1 MLEIVQSGGWLMAPI
16 ILCSVLAAAICV
28 ERLWTLSPSRVAPRH
43 ALATVWGWLKKDEL
57 DSKRLKQ
64 LRMGSP
70 LGEILAAVLV
80 NHRRGRG
87 AMKESVEEAAGQVLH
102 DLERYLTA
110 LGTVAGIAPLLGL
123 LGTVIGM
130 IEVFNVIRFE
140 GTGDPNQL
148 AGGISEALITTAAGI
163 SVAIPAL
170 TFHRFFTR
178 RVDDLV
184 LTMEQ
189 EANKLVELLNA
200 DDERAVQSRVPAQ
213 TPQAPR
219 PSSGALTE

>member
-1 MLEIVQSGGWLMAPI
+1 MLEVVQAGGWLMTPI
-16 ILCSVLAAAICV
+16 LLCSVIAAAICI
-28 ERLWTLSPSRVAPRH
+28 ERLWTLKPSRIAPRH
-43 ALATVWGWLKKDEL
+43 TLATVWGWLKKDEF
-57 DSKRLKQ
+57 DANRLKQ
-64 LRMGSP
+64 LRKGSP

-110 LGTVAGIAPLLGL
+110 LGTIAAIAPLLGL

-130 IEVFNVIRFE
+130 IDVFTVIRLE
-140 GTGDPNQL
+140 GTGDPNEL

-170 TFHRFFTR
+170 IFHRFFTR

-189 EANKLVELLNA
+189 EANKLVELLHTDAETGDAGPEVA
-200 DDERAVQSRVPAQ
+200 DRGSR
-213 TPQAPR
+213 
-219 PSSGALTE
+219 

>member
-1 MLEIVQSGGWLMAPI
+1 MLEVVQAGGWLMTPI
-16 ILCSVLAAAICV
+16 LLCSVIAAAICI
-28 ERLWTLSPSRVAPRH
+28 ERLWTLNPSRIAPRH
-43 ALATVWGWLKKDEL
+43 TLAMVWGWLKKDEF
-57 DSKRLKQ
+57 DANRLEQ
-64 LRMGSP
+64 LRKGSP

-102 DLERYLTA
+102 HLERYLTA
-110 LGTVAGIAPLLGL
+110 LGTIAAIAPLLGL
-123 LGTVIGM
+123 LGTVVGM
-130 IEVFNVIRFE
+130 IDVFTVIRLE
-140 GTGDPNQL
+140 GTGDPNEL

-170 TFHRFFTR
+170 IFHRFFTR

-189 EANKLVELLNA
+189 EANKLVELLHTDA
-200 DDERAVQSRVPAQ
+200 EAGETGSGGPERSSR
-213 TPQAPR
+213 
-219 PSSGALTE
+219 

>member
-1 MLEIVQSGGWLMAPI
+1 LLEIVQAGGWLMAPI
-16 ILCSVLAAAICV
+16 LLCSVIAAAISV
-28 ERLWTLSPSRVAPRH
+28 ERLWSLKPSRVAPRH
-43 ALATVWGWLKKDEL
+43 SLANVWGWLKKDEV

-64 LRMGSP
+64 IRTASP

-80 NHRRGRG
+80 NHRRGRD
-87 AMKESVEEAAGQVLH
+87 AMKESVEETAGQVLH
-102 DLERYLTA
+102 ELERYLTA
-110 LGTVAGIAPLLGL
+110 LGTIAAIAPLLGL

-130 IEVFNVIRFE
+130 IDVFTVIRTE

-170 TFHRFFTR
+170 IFHRMFTR

-184 LTMEQ
+184 LYMEQ
-189 EANKLVELLNA
+189 EANKLVELLNT
-200 DDERAVQSRVPAQ
+200 DDGDR
-213 TPQAPR
+213 
-219 PSSGALTE
+219 SGS

>member
-1 MLEIVQSGGWLMAPI
+1 MLPI
-16 ILCSVLAAAICV
+16 ILCSIIAAAICV
-28 ERLWTLSPSRVAPRH
+28 ERLWSLKPSRIAPRH
-43 ALATVWGWLKKDEL
+43 TLATVWGWLKKDEF
-57 DSKRLKQ
+57 DAKKLKT
-64 LRMGSP
+64 LRSGSP

-80 NHRRGRG
+80 SHRRGRG

-110 LGTVAGIAPLLGL
+110 LGTIAAIAPLLGL

-130 IEVFNVIRFE
+130 IDVFTVIRLQ
-140 GTGDPNQL
+140 GTGDPNEL

-170 TFHRFFTR
+170 IFHRMFTR

-189 EANKLVELLNA
+189 EANKLVELLHA
-200 DDERAVQSRVPAQ
+200 EDEAQ
-213 TPQAPR
+213 
-219 PSSGALTE
+219 GAS

>member
-1 MLEIVQSGGWLMAPI
+1 LLEVVQAGGWLMTPI
-16 ILCSVLAAAICV
+16 LLCSIIAAAICI
-28 ERLWTLSPSRVAPRH
+28 ERLWTLKPSRIAPRH
-43 ALATVWGWLKKDEL
+43 TLATVWGWLKKDEF
-57 DSKRLKQ
+57 DANRLKQ
-64 LRMGSP
+64 LRKGSP

-110 LGTVAGIAPLLGL
+110 LGTIAAIAPLLGL

-130 IEVFNVIRFE
+130 IDVFTVIRLE
-140 GTGDPNQL
+140 GTGDPNEL

-170 TFHRFFTR
+170 IFHRFFTR

-189 EANKLVELLNA
+189 EANKLVELLHTDA
-200 DDERAVQSRVPAQ
+200 EAGEPGPEIAERSAR
-213 TPQAPR
+213 
-219 PSSGALTE
+219 

>member
-1 MLEIVQSGGWLMAPI
+1 VLELVKAGGWLMAPI
-16 ILCSVLAAAICV
+16 VLCSVIAAAICV
-28 ERLWTLSPSRVAPRH
+28 ERLWSLKPSRIAPRH
-43 ALATVWGWLKKDEL
+43 TLATVWGWLKKDEL
-57 DSKRLKQ
+57 DTAKLKQ
-64 LRMGSP
+64 LREGSP

-87 AMKESVEEAAGQVLH
+87 AMKESVEEMAGQVLH
-102 DLERYLTA
+102 RLERYLTA
-110 LGTVAGIAPLLGL
+110 LGTVAAISPLLGL

-130 IEVFNVIRFE
+130 IEVFTVIRVE

-148 AGGISEALITTAAGI
+148 AGGISEALITTAAGM

-170 TFHRFFTR
+170 IFHRFFTR

-189 EANKLVELLNA
+189 EANKLVELLHA
-200 DDERAVQSRVPAQ
+200 EDE
-213 TPQAPR
+213 PR
-219 PSSGALTE
+219 SAA

>member
-1 MLEIVQSGGWLMAPI
+1 MLEVVQAGGWLMTPI
-16 ILCSVLAAAICV
+16 LLCSVIAAAICI
-28 ERLWTLSPSRVAPRH
+28 ERLWTLKPSRIAPRH
-43 ALATVWGWLKKDEL
+43 TLATVWGWLKKDEF
-57 DSKRLKQ
+57 DANRLKQ
-64 LRMGSP
+64 LRKGSP

-110 LGTVAGIAPLLGL
+110 LGTIAAIAPLLGL

-130 IEVFNVIRFE
+130 IDVFTVIRLE
-140 GTGDPNQL
+140 GTGDPNEL

-170 TFHRFFTR
+170 IFHRFFTR

-189 EANKLVELLNA
+189 EANKLVELLHTDGEAGDAGPEAA
-200 DDERAVQSRVPAQ
+200 DRSSR
-213 TPQAPR
+213 
-219 PSSGALTE
+219 

>member
-1 MLEIVQSGGWLMAPI
+1 LLEVVQAGGWLMLPI
-16 ILCSVLAAAICV
+16 ILCSIIAAAICV
-28 ERLWTLSPSRVAPRH
+28 ERLWSLKPSRIAPRH
-43 ALATVWGWLKKDEL
+43 TLATVWGWLKKDEF
-57 DSKRLKQ
+57 DAKKLKT
-64 LRMGSP
+64 LRSGSP

-110 LGTVAGIAPLLGL
+110 LGTIAAIAPLLGL

-130 IEVFNVIRFE
+130 IDVFTVIRLQ
-140 GTGDPNQL
+140 GTGDPNEL

-163 SVAIPAL
+163 SVAIPSL
-170 TFHRFFTR
+170 IFHRMFTR

-189 EANKLVELLNA
+189 EANKLVELLHA
-200 DDERAVQSRVPAQ
+200 EGEAQ
-213 TPQAPR
+213 
-219 PSSGALTE
+219 GAQ

>member
-1 MLEIVQSGGWLMAPI
+1 MLELVKAGGWLMAPI
-16 ILCSVLAAAICV
+16 VLCSVIAAAICV
-28 ERLWTLSPSRVAPRH
+28 ERLWSLKPSRIAPRH
-43 ALATVWGWLKKDEL
+43 TLATVWGWLKKDEL
-57 DSKRLKQ
+57 DTAKLKQ
-64 LRMGSP
+64 LREGSP

-87 AMKESVEEAAGQVLH
+87 AMKESVEEMAGQVLH
-102 DLERYLTA
+102 RLERYLTA
-110 LGTVAGIAPLLGL
+110 LGTVAAISPLLGL

-130 IEVFNVIRFE
+130 IEVFTVIRVE

-148 AGGISEALITTAAGI
+148 AGGISEALITTAAGM

-170 TFHRFFTR
+170 IFHRFFTR

-189 EANKLVELLNA
+189 EANKLVELLHA
-200 DDERAVQSRVPAQ
+200 EDE
-213 TPQAPR
+213 PR
-219 PSSGALTE
+219 SAA